1 MEFDDRTVLVTGAGH
16 GIGRATATLFASRG
30 ARVILADIDLDR
42 AQSVASECDGSD
54 HLTVEVDLR
63 SSASVSEMVS
73 TALSECGRIHVL
85 ANVAGIYPMAPMI
98 ETSDD
103 MWRNV
108 MAVNLDGVF
117 HTCRALAPHFIEN
130 EDGAI
135 VNIISGA
142 ARIPYPSL
150 SAYAASKGA
159 LISFTRTIAAELAP
173 HVRANIIGP
182 GPTTG
187 EDDPESP
194 EYTGADPT
202 STIDD
207 PELREQVRAAASAIP
222 LGRFA
227 VPGEIAEGI
236 AFLAS
241 DRANFIT
248 GQILHVNGGR
258 SMH

>member
-1 MEFDDRTVLVTGAGH
+1 MEFGDRTVVVTGAGH
-16 GIGRATATLFASRG
+16 GIGRATAKLFASRG
-30 ARVILADIDLDR
+30 ARVILADIDPDR
-42 AQSVASECDGSD
+42 AEAVASECGQGEQ
-54 HLTVEVDLR
+54 LALEVDVR
-63 SSASVSEMVS
+63 SHASVTEMVA
-73 TALSECGRIHVL
+73 TAVAECGRVHVL
-85 ANVAGIYPMAPMI
+85 ANIAGIYPMAPMV

-117 HTCRALAPHFIEN
+117 HTCRALAPHFI
-130 EDGAI
+130 DHGGGAI
-135 VNIISGA
+135 VNVISGA
-142 ARIPYPSL
+142 ARIPYQNL

-159 LISFTRTIAAELAP
+159 IISFTRTIAAELAP

-182 GPTTG
+182 GPTMG
-187 EDDPESP
+187 EDHDESP
-194 EYTGADPT
+194 DDTGADPA
-202 STIDD
+202 STAENA
-207 PELREQVRAAASAIP
+207 ELRAQVRAAASNIP

-227 VPGEIAEGI
+227 RPDEIAEGI

-241 DRANFIT
+241 DRASFIT